1 MANGGAL
8 LRFMGALDHYRDE
21 NSGMFRL
28 SWNRGFMLGDYV
40 AYRVRKPEEGEA
52 DLMLVVEIFS
62 TCRNMQL
69 PTVLRV
75 TPQYDESCFLPMD
88 VIRYEKLR
96 DTEHG
101 YVYIAKLQGLSSQA
115 ARELK

>member
-8 LRFMGALDHYRDE
+8 LRFMGALDKYHEDD
-21 NSGMFRL
+21 SGLFRL
-28 SWNRGFMLGDYV
+28 SWNRGFMLGEYV
-40 AYRVRKPEEGEA
+40 AHRVRKPNKREA

-62 TCRNMQL
+62 TCRNMQM
-69 PTVLRV
+69 PSVMRV
-75 TPQYDESCFLPMD
+75 TPQHDESCFLLMD